1 VGGSRT
7 ILGVALVGRNLDGR
21 TGMAIGVCVVGMDNV
36 CTFNKGPLSS
46 ATTLS
51 YLQAT
56 HAHVNTGNSRS
67 RKTNTHF

>member
-1 VGGSRT
+1 MVK
-7 ILGVALVGRNLDGR
+7 NFDGR
-21 TGMAIGVCVVGMDNV
+21 AVTAIGVCVCVVGMDNV
-36 CTFNKGPLSS
+36 CTFSKGPLSS

-67 RKTNTHF
+67 RKMNTHF